1 MNENRN
7 PRGRKLDH
15 KRVGAKKEYM
25 TNNQQDSGSG
35 SLGDSYV
42 GRSGNLDSS
51 DFSRGQLGQY
61 HRGASQNRMGAGSG
75 YPRRQQNS
83 PSPLSPKETG
93 PNGRLPQTPVKFDE
107 YGNYRASGVLEMH
120 PNGFGFLRDP
130 KDNYVRHRYDPFVSC
145 GAISRL
151 GLREGVHIE
160 ADVRPGVGN
169 NGPRVCGIYDVDGMS
184 PEDYVSVP
192 HFDDLTP
199 VTPHDMLRLEWPGGP
214 LSTRVMDVLTPLGKG
229 QRALLVAPPRS
240 GKTMLLQQICQA
252 VCKNYPDV
260 HVTVLLIDERP
271 EEVTDFSRSVD
282 AEVISSSLDC
292 ELESHI
298 RLAQFVITR
307 CKRLAEMGKDVF
319 LLLDSI
325 TRLARAFNKWV
336 GNTGRTMTGGVDIK
350 AMDVPKKIFS
360 SARQLEDVCDESGK
374 VIRKGGSLTIVGTA
388 LIDTGSRMDELIFQ
402 EFKGTG
408 NMELVL
414 DRRLADRRI
423 WPAIDVTQ
431 SGTRRE
437 EMLLS
442 PAELRVASYIR
453 RSLLQRDPV
462 DAMSQLTAT
471 LSRFPSN
478 ADIVNQILH

>member
-1 MNENRN
+1 MY
-7 PRGRKLDH
+7 
-15 KRVGAKKEYM
+15 KR
-25 TNNQQDSGSG
+25 Q
-35 SLGDSYV
+35 
-42 GRSGNLDSS
+42 
-51 DFSRGQLGQY
+51 
-61 HRGASQNRMGAGSG
+61 
-75 YPRRQQNS
+75 
-83 PSPLSPKETG
+83 
-93 PNGRLPQTPVKFDE
+93 
-107 YGNYRASGVLEMH
+107 
-120 PNGFGFLRDP
+120 
-130 KDNYVRHRYDPFVSC
+130 
-145 GAISRL
+145 
-151 GLREGVHIE
+151 
-160 ADVRPGVGN
+160 
-169 NGPRVCGIYDVDGMS
+169 IYDVDGMS
-184 PEDYVSVP
+184 PEDYGSVP

-199 VTPHDMLRLEWPGGP
+199 VTPHDMLRLEWNGGP
-214 LSTRVMDVLTPLGKG
+214 LSTRVMDILTPLGKG

-260 HVTVLLIDERP
+260 HATVLLIDERP
-271 EEVTDFSRSVD
+271 EEVTDFRRSVN

-360 SARQLEDVCDESGK
+360 SARQLEDVYDESGK
-374 VIRKGGSLTIVGTA
+374 VIRRGGSLTIVGTA

-471 LSRFPSN
+471 LSRFRCN
-478 ADIVNQILH
+478 ADIVNQLVH

>member
-1 MNENRN
+1 
-7 PRGRKLDH
+7 
-15 KRVGAKKEYM
+15 M
-25 TNNQQDSGSG
+25 TNNQQYSG
-35 SLGDSYV
+35 SLGDSY
-42 GRSGNLDSS
+42 GGHSRNLDGSG
-51 DFSRGQLGQY
+51 FPRGQLGQ
-61 HRGASQNRMGAGSG
+61 HRKGAPQNRMGAGNS
-75 YPRRQQNS
+75 YPRRLQNS
-83 PSPLSPKETG
+83 ASSLSPKETG
-93 PNGRLPQTPVKFDE
+93 ANANVPPYPLKFDE
-107 YGNYRASGVLEMH
+107 FGNYRASGVLEMH

-130 KDNYVRHRYDPFVSC
+130 EDSYVRHKYDPFVSC

-151 GLREGVHIE
+151 GLREGVRIT
-160 ADVRPGVGN
+160 ADVRKGTPT
-169 NGPRVCGIYDVDGMS
+169 NGPRVCAIYDVDGMS

-192 HFDDLTP
+192 KFDDLTP
-199 VTPHDMLRLEWPGGP
+199 VTPHDMLRLEWDGGP

-252 VCKNYPDV
+252 VRKNYPDIYT
-260 HVTVLLIDERP
+260 TVLLIDERP
-271 EEVTDFSRSVD
+271 EEVTDFKRSVD

-292 ELESHI
+292 ELESHVH
-298 RLAQFVITR
+298 LAEFVITR

-325 TRLARAFNKWV
+325 TRLARAYNKWV
-336 GNTGRTMTGGVDIK
+336 GNSGRTMTGGLDVK
-350 AMDVPKKIFS
+350 AMDTPKKIFS
-360 SARQLEDVCDESGK
+360 SARQLDDVCDESGK

-471 LSRFPSN
+471 LSRFRSN
-478 ADIVNQILH
+478 ADIVNQLVH